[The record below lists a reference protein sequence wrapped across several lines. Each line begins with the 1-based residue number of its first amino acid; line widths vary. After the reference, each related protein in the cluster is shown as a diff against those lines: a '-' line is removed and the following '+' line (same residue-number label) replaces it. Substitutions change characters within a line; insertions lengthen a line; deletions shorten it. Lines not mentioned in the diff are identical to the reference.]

1 MLSYAE
7 VFYEG
12 ARSQLLPTSI
22 VLRAVWCY
30 LLLREDRGRNRA
42 GEGKREGAQII
53 PVLSRVSWTE
63 LNEAPTALAIWSEER
78 YLIRSTHLP
87 DLSAQLRSSILRN
100 CKL

>member
-30 LLLREDRGRNRA
+30 LSLREEGEGARRERGRGMETRREKGGPDYSSYGRFLA
-42 GEGKREGAQII
+42 GHHWWTQKQLQDKAQ
-53 PVLSRVSWTE
+53 
-63 LNEAPTALAIWSEER
+63 
-78 YLIRSTHLP
+78 
-87 DLSAQLRSSILRN
+87 
-100 CKL
+100 

>member
-30 LLLREDRGRNRA
+30 LSLREDGGRDKEGGRGPRLFQLRTVLSKVLQTELKA
-42 GEGKREGAQII
+42 ASRQS
-53 PVLSRVSWTE
+53 PVLASV
-63 LNEAPTALAIWSEER
+63 LGIQSEKK
-78 YLIRSTHLP
+78 YLIRST
-87 DLSAQLRSSILRN
+87 
-100 CKL
+100 C

>member
-30 LLLREDRGRNRA
+30 LLLRETGRNEE
-42 GEGKREGAQII
+42 GEEGRKGAQII
-53 PVLSRVSWTE
+53 PVT
-63 LNEAPTALAIWSEER
+63 
-78 YLIRSTHLP
+78 
-87 DLSAQLRSSILRN
+87 DSS
-100 CKL
+100 

>member
-30 LLLREDRGRNRA
+30 LSLREDR
-42 GEGKREGAQII
+42 EGARRERGRGTEAGREKGG
-53 PVLSRVSWTE
+53 PDCSSYGRFLALMDLKAASRQSSVAASC
-63 LNEAPTALAIWSEER
+63 LGIWLEKK
-78 YLIRSTHLP
+78 YLIRS
-87 DLSAQLRSSILRN
+87 I
-100 CKL
+100 C

>member
-30 LLLREDRGRNRA
+30 LSLREDGEGARRDRGR
-42 GEGKREGAQII
+42 GREGGREKRGPRLFQLWT
-53 PVLSRVSWTE
+53 VLSRASLMDLQAASRQSSVAASC
-63 LNEAPTALAIWSEER
+63 LGIWSEKK
-78 YLIRSTHLP
+78 YLIRST
-87 DLSAQLRSSILRN
+87 
-100 CKL
+100 C

>member
-30 LLLREDRGRNRA
+30 LSLREDGEGARRDRGRGR
-42 GEGKREGAQII
+42 EGGRKGAQII
-53 PVLSRVSWTE
+53 PVMDGS
-63 LNEAPTALAIWSEER
+63 
-78 YLIRSTHLP
+78 
-87 DLSAQLRSSILRN
+87 
-100 CKL
+100 

>member
-30 LLLREDRGRNRA
+30 LSLQEGGGRNKE
-42 GEGKREGAQII
+42 GEGRKEGGRGPRLFQLRT
-53 PVLSRVSWTE
+53 VLSRVSQME
-63 LNEAPTALAIWSEER
+63 QKAAPRQSPVVALVLGIWSE
-78 YLIRSTHLP
+78 
-87 DLSAQLRSSILRN
+87 N
-100 CKL
+100 K

>member
-30 LLLREDRGRNRA
+30 LSLREDGEGTRERA
-42 GEGKREGAQII
+42 GGKEGAQII
-53 PVLSRVSWTE
+53 PVTDGS
-63 LNEAPTALAIWSEER
+63 
-78 YLIRSTHLP
+78 
-87 DLSAQLRSSILRN
+87 
-100 CKL
+100 